1 MDNEERSKILSKKL
15 KSFDEVFHKLDNT
28 ELKGTMRMS
37 KELDEAVKLH
47 KALDKKE
54 GYTSPNNLW
63 PPDLIDYYN
72 EKEIKENEDKS

>member
-1 MDNEERSKILSKKL
+1 MNKSINMEEAIVGNIIKIEQGVIK
-15 KSFDEVFHKLDNT
+15 
-28 ELKGTMRMS
+28 MS
-37 KELDEAVKLH
+37 KELDEAIKLH

>member
-1 MDNEERSKILSKKL
+1 
-15 KSFDEVFHKLDNT
+15 
-28 ELKGTMRMS
+28 MS

-54 GYTSPNNLW
+54 GYTSPNSLW

-72 EKEIKENEDKS
+72 EKEIEKSENKS

>member
-1 MDNEERSKILSKKL
+1 MNKSINMEEAIVGNIIKIEQGVIK
-15 KSFDEVFHKLDNT
+15 
-28 ELKGTMRMS
+28 MS
-37 KELDEAVKLH
+37 KELDEAIKLH

-63 PPDLIDYYN
+63 PPDLIEYYN

>member
-1 MDNEERSKILSKKL
+1 M
-15 KSFDEVFHKLDNT
+15 V
-28 ELKGTMRMS
+28 MS

-54 GYTSPNNLW
+54 GYTSPNSLW

-72 EKEIKENEDKS
+72 EKEIEKSENKS